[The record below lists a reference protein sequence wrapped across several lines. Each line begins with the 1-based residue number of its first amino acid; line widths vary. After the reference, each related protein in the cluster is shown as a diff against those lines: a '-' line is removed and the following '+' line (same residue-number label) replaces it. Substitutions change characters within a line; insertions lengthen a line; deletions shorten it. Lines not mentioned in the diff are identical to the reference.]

1 MMGPMK
7 DVRDPL
13 NVAGIKDA
21 IGFFVVKKIHNIIA
35 R

>member
-21 IGFFVVKKIHNIIA
+21 IGFFLLKNT
-35 R
+35 